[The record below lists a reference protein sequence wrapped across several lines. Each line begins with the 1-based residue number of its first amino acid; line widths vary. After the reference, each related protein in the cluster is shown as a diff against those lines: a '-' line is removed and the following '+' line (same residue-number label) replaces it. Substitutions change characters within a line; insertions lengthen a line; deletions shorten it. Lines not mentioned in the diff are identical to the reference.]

1 VTRRQAEPPHGCEGV
16 TGALNDARVPIEYLP
31 KYREYA
37 LVLEDG
43 PVLQLISFCPWC
55 GEELPRSVRDQFF
68 EHLEAMNL
76 DPEDSRVPLD
86 FRSDAWWRLRSIE

>member
-1 VTRRQAEPPHGCEGV
+1 M

-37 LVLEDG
+37 LVLDEG

-55 GEELPRSVRDQFF
+55 GEELPRSLRGQFF
-68 EHLEAMNL
+68 EHLEAMHL

-86 FRSDAWWRLRSIE
+86 FRSDAWWRLRPID

>member
-1 VTRRQAEPPHGCEGV
+1 MIR
-16 TGALNDARVPIEYLP
+16 ALNDLRVPIEYLP

-37 LVLEDG
+37 LVLGEG

-55 GEELPRSVRDQFF
+55 GEQLPSSLRDQFF
-68 EHLEAMNL
+68 ERLVAMNL

-86 FRSDAWWRLRSIE
+86 FRSDAWWRLRSLD